1 MRSPNL
7 DYAAGGS
14 ADVRKYQDYLRH
26 AAECRDMARAASP
39 NHRQQLEQMA
49 EVWEQL
55 AEARRRK
62 LKKQGKSIE
71 ADATEFE

>member
-1 MRSPNL
+1 M
-7 DYAAGGS
+7 
-14 ADVRKYQDYLRH
+14 KKTTDYLRH
-26 AAECRDMARAASP
+26 AAECRDMARLAPPS
-39 NHRQQLEQMA
+39 HKLQLEQMA